1 MTDLLYTGV
10 EDDLRRSV
18 RDMLAQRSPVS
29 RVLAHCE
36 GGEAYDA
43 ALWRVVAADMGLAG
57 LLVPER
63 HGGAGAGPREAAV
76 VLEELGRQVAPVP
89 YLGSAV
95 VATTALGALDA
106 PGGSGDGA
114 GGLLAALAGGGTVAA
129 LAVPFD
135 TPPGGPALTVT
146 ASGAGPSG
154 QALPSGQV
162 GLSGRVRGV
171 ADALAADTLLVP
183 TGAGL
188 YRVAADAPGVA
199 RSPVLSLDLTR
210 PLCDLAFDGAPG
222 TLLAGGDDAEGDD
235 AGGDDAG
242 RAVAAALT
250 AGAALLASEQLGVA
264 EWCLETTVAY
274 VRTRHQFG
282 RPVGSFQALKHRL
295 ADVWVDVT
303 QARAA
308 ARYAAAC
315 LADGD
320 PDAPVATALAQAHCS
335 LVAVR
340 AAEECVQLHGGIGFT
355 WEHPAHLFLKR
366 ARADA
371 AGFGAPERHRSA
383 LATLADLPAPH

>member
-1 MTDLLYTGV
+1 MTGLLYTGV

-29 RVLAHCE
+29 RVLARCE
-36 GGEAYDA
+36 EGEAYDA
-43 ALWRVVAADMGLAG
+43 ALWRVLAADMGLAG

-106 PGGSGDGA
+106 PGGSGNGA
-114 GGLLAALAGGGTVAA
+114 AGLLAALADGGTVTA

-135 TPPGGPALTVT
+135 TAPGGPALTVT

-154 QALPSGQV
+154 PAVLSGQ
-162 GLSGRVRGV
+162 VRGV
-171 ADALAADTLLVP
+171 ADALGADTMLVP

-188 YRVAADAPGVA
+188 YQVAAGAPGVA

-222 TLLAGGDDAEGDD
+222 TLLAGGE
-235 AGGDDAG
+235 DAG

-264 EWCLETTVAY
+264 EWCLETTVVY
-274 VRTRHQFG
+274 VKSRHQFG

-315 LADGD
+315 LADRD
-320 PDAPVATALAQAHCS
+320 PDAPMAAALAQAHCS

-371 AGFGAPERHRSA
+371 TGFGTPDRHRAA
-383 LATLADLPAPH
+383 LATLADLPPPR